1 MNRLQVKIRNRL
13 KPVVRA
19 LMYARIRGEY
29 HVMKAVASLRH
40 VAGVREIPASC
51 HWKNARYLTLRCPL
65 YGLLTGS
72 EL

>member
-29 HVMKAVASLRH
+29 HAMKAIASLRH
-40 VAGVREIPASC
+40 VAGFCEIPASC
-51 HWKNARYLTLRCPL
+51 HKANARYLTLRCPL
-65 YGLLTGS
+65 RGLLTGS
-72 EL
+72 VL